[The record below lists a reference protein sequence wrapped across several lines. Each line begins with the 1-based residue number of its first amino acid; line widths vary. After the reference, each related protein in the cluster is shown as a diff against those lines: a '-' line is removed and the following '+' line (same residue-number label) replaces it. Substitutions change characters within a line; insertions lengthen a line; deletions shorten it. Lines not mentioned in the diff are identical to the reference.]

1 MQLQPAILLFAV
13 GQCWTTAAGAT
24 VALPDDL
31 RTGIHGIF
39 IFITLLFRVAAGVR
53 YSVTQNES
61 DIENHLKN

>member
-39 IFITLLFRVAAGVR
+39 IFITLFLGLLQVLDIPLFKMDR
-53 YSVTQNES
+53 
-61 DIENHLKN
+61 K